1 MSEANH
7 MECGTLVPPFHDK
20 LACQLYEE
28 QAPLGKAVTSY
39 STPRSGRPVPRSSQS
54 EVGSS

>member
-39 STPRSGRPVPRSSQS
+39 STPRSGRSA
-54 EVGSS
+54 

>member
-39 STPRSGRPVPRSSQS
+39 STPRSGETPDVKVKTQ
-54 EVGSS
+54 EIKN